1 MNTFIDFVLF
11 CLIQIPHAISV
22 LTLGSKVILYIVLY
36 VLDNINNKNIYFVR
50 NKILQHRHVDK

>member
-1 MNTFIDFVLF
+1 MNICLLIFYF

-22 LTLGSKVILYIVLY
+22 FTLGNKVILYIVMY
-36 VLDNINNKNIYFVR
+36 VLDNNKNIYFVG